1 MFDIVFK
8 HPYLTAIITSIVGF
22 LFMPLVLKFARSR
35 NMVVRPNK
43 RTSHE
48 GAVPNIG
55 GLNIFISLFVVF
67 VPLIATGYMRVPF
80 FIGFCLIFLIGF
92 IDDRLVLSAYWKI
105 VGESLCAFFL
115 IYFADIRITSFHGI
129 LGIYEIHP
137 LISYGVSFCIY
148 ILITNA
154 LNLIDGVDGLASG
167 LGILYCSFFGTW
179 FLLAGMHYY
188 SIVCF
193 AVIGSLTVF
202 FLYNVFGRSRRKIF
216 MGDSGS
222 LMLGYIIT
230 ATGILFLEAN
240 KVPTATAPHF
250 PFAPVS
256 LLAIIFIPIFDVFR
270 VSITRV
276 KNKKIHS
283 RSRPQPYTP
292 PVAQFGIFAQTGNGH
307 TTYGNNRLFLYGYC
321 AENLQRVGATCNNG
335 TRRLSYDIHYMAV
348 FWRLKRKKRTKSNN
362 TILSVELL
370 SKRRIAPLL
379 FNC

>member
-1 MFDIVFK
+1 MFDIIFK
-8 HPYLTAIITSIVGF
+8 YPYLTAIITSIVGF

-276 KNKKIHS
+276 KNKKSILEADRNHIHHLLLNLGFS
-283 RSRPQPYTP
+283 HKQVTAILLTVTIGYFFMAIVLRTYSEWVQLAIM
-292 PVAQFGIFAQTGNGH
+292 VLVGCLMIFIIWQF
-307 TTYGNNRLFLYGYC
+307 L
-321 AENLQRVGATCNNG
+321 E
-335 TRRLSYDIHYMAV
+335 M
-348 FWRLKRKKRTKSNN
+348 KKKK
-362 TILSVELL
+362 ED
-370 SKRRIAPLL
+370 KE
-379 FNC
+379 